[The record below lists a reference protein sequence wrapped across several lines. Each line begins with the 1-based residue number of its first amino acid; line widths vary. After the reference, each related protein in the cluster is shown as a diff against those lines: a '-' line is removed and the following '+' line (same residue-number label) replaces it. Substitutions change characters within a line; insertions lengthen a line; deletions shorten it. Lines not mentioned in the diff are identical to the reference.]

1 MSVFTDCMIIYAA
14 NLTESAKKLTEL
26 TGKFKNAG
34 QKINIK
40 NKLNFY
46 MLPLNNWKM
55 TLKQFHNI
63 KKYLQIITNH

>member
-1 MSVFTDCMIIYAA
+1 MIIYAA